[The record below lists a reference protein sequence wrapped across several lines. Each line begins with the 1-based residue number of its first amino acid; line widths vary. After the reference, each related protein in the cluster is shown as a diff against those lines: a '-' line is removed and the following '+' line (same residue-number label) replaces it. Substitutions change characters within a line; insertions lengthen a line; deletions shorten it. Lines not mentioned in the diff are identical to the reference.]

1 MAKFRCYASALLL
14 LFCVF
19 LSGCGLIDAI
29 YLAPPE
35 DTAQEIF
42 EAGNDALK
50 EKRYLDAIEYFT
62 KLKDNYPFSPYTI
75 EAEISLGDAYYLDED
90 YFMAAETYKDFESL
104 HPRNEAIPYV
114 LVQIALSNM
123 KSYVSV
129 DRPPAALIEATEY
142 LNRVREE
149 YPNSEYAVQAAAL
162 YEECRRQ
169 IAEYELYN
177 ADFFMRIRKYGAA
190 WKRYAEIVKNFPD
203 VPNISAVAEERGR
216 IAFLRHIESMSEKER
231 NNQMGHWKRYFDW
244 L

>member
-1 MAKFRCYASALLL
+1 MSKLRRHASALFL
-14 LFCVF
+14 LFCLF
-19 LSGCGLIDAI
+19 LSGCGLIDAV

-50 EKRYLDAIEYFT
+50 EKQYLDAIGYFT
-62 KLKDNYPFSPYTI
+62 KLKDNYPFSPYAI

-114 LVQIALSNM
+114 LVQIALSDM
-123 KSYVSV
+123 KSYISV
-129 DRPPAALIEATEY
+129 DRPPTALIEAAEY

-149 YPNSEYAVQAAAL
+149 YPNSEYAVQAEAL
-162 YEECRRQ
+162 YVECRRQ
-169 IAEYELYN
+169 MAEHELYN

-190 WKRYAEIVKNFPD
+190 WKRYAEIVKQFPD
-203 VPNISAVAEERGR
+203 VPTIADVAKERGR
-216 IAFLRHIESMSEKER
+216 VAFLRHIESMSEKER
-231 NNQMGHWKRYFDW
+231 DSQLGHWKRYFDW

>member
-1 MAKFRCYASALLL
+1 MVKFRRRAFALLL
-14 LFCVF
+14 ASSLL

-42 EAGNDALK
+42 EAGNDALR
-50 EKRYLDAIEYFT
+50 EKQYLDAISYFT
-62 KLKDNYPFSPYTI
+62 KLKDNYPFSPYAI

-123 KSYVSV
+123 KAYTSV
-129 DRPPAALIEATEY
+129 DRPPTALVEASEY

-162 YEECRRQ
+162 YGECRRQ
-169 IAEYELYN
+169 MAEHELYN

-190 WKRYAEIVKNFPD
+190 WTRYAEIVKQFPD
-203 VPNISAVAEERGR
+203 VPNIADVAKERGR
-216 IAFLRHIESMSEKER
+216 IAFLRHIESMSAKER
-231 NNQMGHWKRYFDW
+231 DSQMGHWKKYFDW